1 MRNDRLTAAL
11 SDSGMTGAAL
21 AAAAGVAPR
30 TVSRWLTDDNNIPRP
45 DTAAAAAAALG
56 TTPDSL
62 WRPIVDE
69 PTPMVDE
76 LVTLYPSRAAVPT
89 AKIAGM
95 VRAATDRIDIVAVSA
110 LTLWEGVDGLVDLIA
125 EKAVAGVQIR
135 ILLADPDARW
145 LSERGEQEGIG
156 ELIRARAQ
164 LAWAA
169 VRPLR
174 DRPGITL
181 AMHCD
186 AIPATLIR
194 ADEDLLVNLH
204 VLGTP
209 DSAAP
214 VLHLRHQPDGRTV
227 GAYLASI
234 DLVANRSTS
243 IAVTSPAARISRRT
257 TALRPVADSAV

>member
-1 MRNDRLTAAL
+1 MRNDALATAL
-11 SDSGMTGAAL
+11 QTSGLTGAAL

-30 TVSRWLTDDNNIPRP
+30 TVSRWLADTANIPRP
-45 DTAAAAAAALG
+45 DTAAAVAAALD
-56 TTPDSL
+56 TTPNRL
-62 WRPIVDE
+62 WPVGEE
-69 PTPMVDE
+69 PTPTVDE
-76 LVTLYPSRAAVPT
+76 LVALYPTRAAVPT
-89 AKIAGM
+89 AMIAAM
-95 VRAATDRIDIVAVSA
+95 VREATDRIDIVAVSA

-125 EKAVAGVQIR
+125 DRAAAGVQIR
-135 ILLADPDARW
+135 ILLSDPEAAW

-169 VRPLR
+169 VRHLR

-186 AIPATLIR
+186 TIPATLIR
-194 ADEDLLVNLH
+194 VDEDLLVNLH

-209 DSAAP
+209 DAAAP
-214 VLHLRHQPDGRTV
+214 VLHLHHQPAGRTV
-227 GAYLASI
+227 GAYLSSI

-243 IAVTSPAARISRRT
+243 IAAARVSWRT
-257 TALRPVADSAV
+257 TALRPVAGSAV